1 MNHIFS
7 SVCKERELTVTR
19 YVYPMILTN
28 ENLKTFWEKS
38 RSFKFLFNNEIRESF
53 ESFINMFATQVEDK
67 IYGTGLFWMIDD
79 FVGVFYITDIIPE
92 EDCQAHITFFDR
104 RFYGRWNL
112 TRKMLRYLFDKYQF
126 KRISVS
132 LPKYA
137 TDSSRKFLV
146 SLGFEY
152 EGRKRKATEFNGER
166 YDVDLFSILAEDI
179 NKPVK
184 EKNQW
189 EVQKLQLLVERL
201 THRLQK
207 ISQVSSETL

>member
-1 MNHIFS
+1 MEPILS
-7 SVCKERELTVTR
+7 SVCKERENIVTR
-19 YVYPMILTN
+19 NVYPMILTT

-38 RSFKFLFNNEIRESF
+38 KPFRFLFNNEIRDSF
-53 ESFINMFATQVEDK
+53 ESFINMFATQVDNK
-67 IYGTGLFWMIDD
+67 IHGTGLFWVIDD
-79 FVGVFYITDIIPE
+79 FVGVFYITDITPE

-137 TDSSRKFLV
+137 TDSSRNFLT
-146 SLGFEY
+146 SLGFVY

-179 NKPVK
+179 NKPIK
-184 EKNQW
+184 GKNLWEK
-189 EVQKLQLLVERL
+189 QKLEALIERL
-201 THRLQK
+201 TYQLNGNFNHEW
-207 ISQVSSETL
+207 VEE

>member
-1 MNHIFS
+1 MEYILS
-7 SVCKERELTVTR
+7 SICKERENIVTR
-19 YVYPMILTN
+19 YVYPMILTT
-28 ENLKTFWEKS
+28 ENLKIFWEKS
-38 RSFKFLFNNEIRESF
+38 KPFRFLFNNEIRDNF
-53 ESFINMFATQVEDK
+53 ESFINMFATQVGNE
-67 IYGTGLFWMIDD
+67 IYGTGLFWVIDD

-126 KRISVS
+126 KRISVT

-137 TDSSRKFLV
+137 TDSSRKFLT
-146 SLGFEY
+146 SLGFVY

-184 EKNQW
+184 EKNIW
-189 EVQKLQLLVERL
+189 ERQKLEVLIERL
-201 THRLQK
+201 THRLHNEPITK
-207 ISQVSSETL
+207 WVEE